1 MSQQLNSGRQQRAI
15 TPTVTTASFKPLSLD
30 EIMLVPLAKQKAEDQ
45 MIMDMDELDLMATN
59 ALEADQGYVNAQR
72 DAFTNEVGSVRD
84 RLMTEGVDRSLINKF
99 KGLRSRKNLEFSVN
113 GNTGKANA
121 AYNAM
126 QLNKKNIMNDP
137 KLTPEQQR
145 LGILEAERAYN
156 KSGGVGA
163 GAEYIDYI
171 GNEYMDTNAE
181 AQKIGAQMSPQQI
194 ATANGYT
201 FDGKN
206 YKDGSNK
213 TVVLTP
219 EQIQNV
225 AYQTMLN
232 NEKHMAYLKE
242 AERLEIIPSAD
253 DALRKAAINAGNIY
267 QRNNRDTTAMAQVGG
282 SATGG
287 NGKGNQNWTTV
298 NYNTSQGG
306 FYDKS
311 EYLDRVADELFVG
324 GKLVDV
330 PANYDPEEDQRRK
343 NAYQSM
349 AGSYAGGQRKIDFK
363 DPDVVR
369 QYQNWQTENYGDV
382 YESINEDRIEIKEK
396 IADLRSKYPKLTT
409 QLKPAVMSEDGT
421 TIVEPARQYNDQEI
435 HNMYIQGRK
444 DAEFSFAEAVL
455 PLNKDNSYEV
465 WVDKVIGSEKTP
477 GIFKGLDMSINGEEP
492 VSMTTLAEKHFDGN
506 VEELREAI
514 SKGVG
519 AGVLPEHPHMPG
531 ASAISIT
538 DPNDPNKDIL
548 IAVKGDG
555 KSASMFGTV
564 SRMNKQIISGIP
576 HSTMRVRSNKTGEII
591 NQHIITDI
599 DPATGTMSAYTLR
612 TEGDYT
618 KKQIDNFVFKH
629 NAAEQ
634 ASVAYNKDGTLV
646 VPHLVRRNKA
656 YELNNAMGKM
666 SKMFDNTAQ
675 GKTKL

>member
-1 MSQQLNSGRQQRAI
+1 
-15 TPTVTTASFKPLSLD
+15 
-30 EIMLVPLAKQKAEDQ
+30 
-45 MIMDMDELDLMATN
+45 
-59 ALEADQGYVNAQR
+59 
-72 DAFTNEVGSVRD
+72 
-84 RLMTEGVDRSLINKF
+84 
-99 KGLRSRKNLEFSVN
+99 
-113 GNTGKANA
+113 
-121 AYNAM
+121 
-126 QLNKKNIMNDP
+126 MNDP

-171 GNEYMDTNAE
+171 GNEYIDTNAE

-213 TVVLTP
+213 TVILTP
-219 EQIQNV
+219 EQIQRV
-225 AYQTMLN
+225 AYDTMKS
-232 NEKHMAYLKE
+232 NEKQMAYLRE
-242 AERLEIIPSAD
+242 AERLGIIPSAD
-253 DALRKAAINAGNIY
+253 DALRTASINAGNIY
-267 QRNNRDTTAMAQVGG
+267 QRNNSDKTAMAQVGG
-282 SATGG
+282 AATGG
-287 NGKGNQNWTTV
+287 NKGNQNWTTV

-311 EYLDRVADELFVG
+311 EYLDRVADDLFVNG
-324 GKLVDV
+324 TLVDI
-330 PANYDPEEDQRRK
+330 PKNFDPVEDKRRK
-343 NAYQSM
+343 NAYKSM
-349 AGSYAGGQRKIDFK
+349 AGTYAGGDYSVDFT

-369 QYQNWQTENYGDV
+369 QYQDWQTQNYGNV
-382 YESINEDRIEIKEK
+382 YEAINEDRIEIKEK
-396 IADLRSKYPKLTT
+396 IADLKSKYPRLTT
-409 QLKPAVMSEDGT
+409 QLKPAVMSEDGLT
-421 TIVEPARQYNDQEI
+421 VVEPARQYNDQEI

-465 WVDKVIGSEKTP
+465 WVGKVIGTEDKP

-492 VSMTTLAEKHFDGN
+492 VSMATLAKEHFKGN

-519 AGVLPEHPHMPG
+519 AGVLPEHPYMPG

-538 DPNDPNKDIL
+538 DPNDPDKDLI

-555 KSASMFGTV
+555 KSAGMFGTV
-564 SRMNKQIISGIP
+564 SRMNKQIINGIP
-576 HSTMRVRSNKTGEII
+576 HSKMKVRSNKTGAII
-591 NQHIITDI
+591 NQHIITDM
-599 DPATGTMSAYTLR
+599 DPATGSMDSYTLR

-618 KKQIDNFVFKH
+618 KKQIDDFVFKY
-629 NAAEQ
+629 NVDEQ

-646 VPHLVRRNKA
+646 VPHVIRRNKA
-656 YELNNAMGKM
+656 YELNLAMGKM
-666 SKMFDNTAQ
+666 STMFDSTAQ

>member
-59 ALEADQGYVNAQR
+59 SLEADNAYVNAQR
-72 DAFTNEVGSVRD
+72 DAFKNEVGSVRD
-84 RLMTEGVDRSLINKF
+84 RLMSEGVDRSLINKF

-126 QLNKKNIMNDP
+126 QLNKKNIMNNNN
-137 KLTPEQQR
+137 LSSEQKR
-145 LGILEAERAYN
+145 LGILEAESAYN
-156 KSGGVGA
+156 QSGGVGA

-171 GNEYMDTNAE
+171 GNDYFDTNAE

-194 ATANGYT
+194 ANANGYT

-225 AYQTMLN
+225 AYQTMLS
-232 NEKHMAYLKE
+232 NEKQMAYLKE
-242 AERLEIIPSAD
+242 AERLGIIPSAD
-253 DALRKAAINAGNIY
+253 DALKTAAINAGNIY
-267 QRNNRDTTAMAQVGG
+267 QMNNRDTTAMAQVGG
-282 SATGG
+282 DAGG

-324 GKLVDV
+324 GKLVDI
-330 PANYDPEEDQRRK
+330 PENWDPKEDQRRK

-349 AGSYAGGQRKIDFK
+349 AGSYAGGQKKIDFK
-363 DPDVVR
+363 DPDAVR

-421 TIVEPARQYNDQEI
+421 TVIEPARQYNDQEI

-465 WVDKVIGSEKTP
+465 WVDKVIGTEDKP

-492 VSMTTLAEKHFDGN
+492 VSMATLAKEHFDGD
-506 VEELREAI
+506 VEKLREAI

-538 DPNDPNKDIL
+538 DPNDPNKDFL
-548 IAVKGDG
+548 IAVKGDN

-564 SRMNKQIISGIP
+564 SRMNKQIINGVPYSK
-576 HSTMRVRSNKTGEII
+576 MRVRSNKTGEIM

-618 KKQIDNFVFKH
+618 EKQINNFVFKYKP
-629 NAAEQ
+629 EEG

-646 VPHLVRRNKA
+646 VPHLVRRNKSW
-656 YELNNAMGKM
+656 ELNKAMGKM

>member
-1 MSQQLNSGRQQRAI
+1 MSQQLNSGRQARAI
-15 TPTVTTASFKPLSLD
+15 VPTVTTASFKPLSLD

-59 ALEADQGYVNAQR
+59 SLEADNAYVNAQR
-72 DAFTNEVGSVRD
+72 DAFKNEVQSTRD

-145 LGILEAERAYN
+145 LGILEAENAYN
-156 KSGGVGA
+156 ASGGVGA

-171 GNEYMDTNAE
+171 GNEYIDTNAE

-194 ATANGYT
+194 ANANGYT

-213 TVVLTP
+213 TVVLRP
-219 EQIQNV
+219 EQIQAV
-225 AYQTMLN
+225 AYQTKLS
-232 NEKHMAYLKE
+232 NEKQMAYLKE
-242 AERLEIIPSAD
+242 AERLDIIPSAD
-253 DALRKAAINAGNIY
+253 DALRQAAINAGNIY

-282 SATGG
+282 NATGG
-287 NGKGNQNWTTV
+287 SGKGNQNWTTV

-311 EYLDRVADELFVG
+311 EYLDRVADDLFVG
-324 GKLVDV
+324 GTLVDI
-330 PANYDPEEDQRRK
+330 PENYDPVEDKRRRS
-343 NAYQSM
+343 AYQSM
-349 AGSYAGGQRKIDFK
+349 HGSFASGQKKINFN
-363 DPDVVR
+363 DPEAVKK
-369 QYQNWQTENYGDV
+369 YQEWQTQNYGDV
-382 YESINEDRIEIKEK
+382 YEAINEDRIEIKEK
-396 IADLRSKYPKLTT
+396 IADLKSKYPKLTT
-409 QLKPAVMSEDGT
+409 QLKPAVMAEDGVT
-421 TIVEPARQYNDQEI
+421 VLEPARQYNDQEI

-455 PLNKDNSYEV
+455 PLNKDNSFEV
-465 WVDKVIGSEKTP
+465 WTEKIIGTKDKP
-477 GIFKGLDMSINGEEP
+477 GIFKNLDMSINGEEP
-492 VSMTTLAEKHFDGN
+492 VSMTTLAEEHFDGN

-519 AGVLPEHPHMPG
+519 AGILPEHPYMPG
-531 ASAISIT
+531 ATAISIT
-538 DPNDPNKDIL
+538 DPNDPNVDII
-548 IAVKGDG
+548 IAVKGEG
-555 KSASMFGTV
+555 KTKGMFNTV
-564 SRMNKQIISGIP
+564 SRMNNQLINGTP
-576 HSTMRVRSNKTGEII
+576 HSKMRVRSNKTGAIL
-591 NQHIITDI
+591 NQHIITDM
-599 DPATGTMSAYTLR
+599 DPATGSMDSYTLR

-618 KKQIDNFVFKH
+618 KKQIDDFVFKY
-629 NAAEQ
+629 NDQEQ

-646 VPHLVRRNKA
+646 VPHIVRRNKSW
-656 YELNNAMGKM
+656 ELNKAMGNV
-666 SKMFDNTAQ
+666 SNMFDSTAQ